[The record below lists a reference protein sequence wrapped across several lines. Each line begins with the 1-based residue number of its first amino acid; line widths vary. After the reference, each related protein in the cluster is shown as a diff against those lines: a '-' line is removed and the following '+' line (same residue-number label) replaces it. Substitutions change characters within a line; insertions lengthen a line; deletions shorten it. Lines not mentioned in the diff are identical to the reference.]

1 MNMGRF
7 EDTEIK
13 FLKGIGEARAK
24 LLASELEISDF
35 RGLLEY
41 YPFRYADRSR
51 FYRIAEL
58 QGEMPMVQIRGHF
71 VSFLTEGEGARQR
84 LRGIFT
90 DGERM
95 M

>member
-58 QGEMPMVQIRGHF
+58 QERCRWCRYAGILSV
-71 VSFLTEGEGARQR
+71 FLQKEKGP
-84 LRGIFT
+84 
-90 DGERM
+90 DSD
-95 M
+95 